1 MFRILSKVFAYKR
14 DKSMK
19 SATVVV
25 LSLAMFLPI
34 TAQADVLN
42 PTQIKQTV
50 VGKRFLLATRFG
62 IEFPLVYK
70 SNGSVA
76 GDGSGT
82 GLGKFFAPKET
93 GKWWIKGR
101 ELCQKFPTW
110 YDGRTQCFTL
120 EKIGRGK
127 FKWQT
132 KDGRSG
138 IARVS

>member
-1 MFRILSKVFAYKR
+1 MFRILGTTIMFSKVLF
-14 DKSMK
+14 MK
-19 SATVVV
+19 LKIAVV
-25 LSLAMFLPI
+25 SLCLFYPMQAH
-34 TAQADVLN
+34 ADVLSAKE
-42 PTQIKQTV
+42 IKQTV
-50 VGKRFLLATRFG
+50 IGKRVLLATRYG

-70 SNGSVA
+70 SSGTVA

-93 GKWWIKGR
+93 GKWWIKGQ

-120 EKIGRGK
+120 EKIGGGK
-127 FKWQT
+127 LKWQS

-138 IARVS
+138 TARIS